1 MKLNTKFRRPSA
13 SMVVATAALVVAA
26 GGAGAFAQATL
37 NGKNLTNR
45 SVTNN
50 KIANQAINNR
60 TLASNSVL
68 ASTLAPGAITTRFRE
83 QNSGSLASGQQTTIY
98 IACQSDE
105 DIVGGGFGGIYPTSP
120 VGSGNPQA
128 HVAFSRPSM
137 PNGVMPVNGQVPT
150 GWAVSVVNESNNAM
164 IASAYAVCLRA

>member
-13 SMVVATAALVVAA
+13 SMVIATAALVVAA

-37 NGKNLTNR
+37 NGKYLVNK

-68 ASTLAPGAITTRFRE
+68 ASTLAPGAISTVLRYQVANIPTGTQGNVFARC
-83 QNSGSLASGQQTTIY
+83 NSG
-98 IACQSDE
+98 E
-105 DIVGGGFGGIYPTSP
+105 DVVGGGFGGINPTTW
-120 VGSGNPQA
+120 VGQGNPQA
-128 HVAFSRPSM
+128 HTTFSRPATADGQA
-137 PNGVMPVNGQVPT
+137 PTNGRIPV
-150 GWAVSVVNESNNAM
+150 GWNVGVVNESNQVVQ
-164 IASAYAVCLRA
+164 ASAYVVCLRA

>member
-37 NGKNLTNR
+37 NGRNLTNR

-60 TLASNSVL
+60 TLARNSVL
-68 ASTLAPGAITTRFRE
+68 NSTLAPGAISTVLRYNVLNIASGTAGNVFA
-83 QNSGSLASGQQTTIY
+83 QCNSG
-98 IACQSDE
+98 E
-105 DIVGGGFGGIYPTSP
+105 DVVGGGFGGINPTTWI
-120 VGSGNPQA
+120 GQGNPQA
-128 HVAFSRPSM
+128 HVSFSRPAAA
-137 PNGVMPVNGQVPT
+137 NGQAPT
-150 GWAVSVVNESNNAM
+150 NGLIPVGWNVGVVNESNQVVQ
-164 IASAYAVCLRA
+164 ASSYVVCLRA

>member
-1 MKLNTKFRRPSA
+1 MKLNTRFRRPSA
-13 SMVVATAALVVAA
+13 SMVVATAALVIAA
-26 GGAGAFAQATL
+26 GGAGAYAQSQI
-37 NGKNLTNR
+37 NGSQLVNKSVKNA
-45 SVTNN
+45 

-83 QNSGSLASGQQTTIY
+83 QNSGTLPAGQQTTIY
-98 IACQSDE
+98 IACQSTE

-120 VGSGNPQA
+120 VGNANPQA

-150 GWAVSVVNESNNAM
+150 GWAVSVVNESNTAM

>member
-13 SMVVATAALVVAA
+13 SMIIATSALVIAA
-26 GGAGAFAQATL
+26 GGAGAYAQSQI
-37 NGKNLTNR
+37 NGSQLVNKSVKNA
-45 SVTNN
+45 

-68 ASTLAPGAITTRFRE
+68 ASTLAPGAISTRFRE
-83 QNSGSLASGQQTTIY
+83 QNASLPSGQQTTIY
-98 IACQSDE
+98 IACQSTE

-120 VGSGNPQA
+120 VGNVNPQA

-137 PNGVMPVNGQVPT
+137 PNGVMPVNGQIPT
-150 GWAVSVVNESNNAM
+150 GWAVSVVNESNNAI
-164 IASAYAVCLRA
+164 IASAYAVCLSA